1 MPIRLNLLA
10 EAQAAEDLRRRDPVK
25 RGIWIAALL
34 VALMLVISSFLQLRV
49 TLKNSDLSRVEGQ
62 ISSHTNAYQVVLDN
76 QKKVIELDQKLDALR
91 QLATNRFLNATL
103 LNALQQTT
111 VEDVQLLKFRA
122 DMGYLSDPGS
132 RTRTNEDGV
141 VTKGRP
147 ATATENIRFTLEGN
161 DSSPNPG
168 DQLNKFKQA
177 LAAHP
182 YFKQTLVKTNPIS
195 LKSLSPPQVSP
206 TTGKPCAVFVLEC
219 RCPEVTR

>member
-25 RGIWIAALL
+25 RGIWMAALI
-34 VALMLVISSFLQLRV
+34 VALMLVLISFLQLRV
-49 TLKNSDLSRVEGQ
+49 TLKSSDLSRVEGQ
-62 ISSHTNAYQVVLDN
+62 INSHTNAYRAVLEN
-76 QKKVIELDQKLDALR
+76 QKASIDLSQKLGKLL
-91 QLATNRFLNATL
+91 QLTTNRFLNANL

-111 VEDVQLLKFRA
+111 VDDVQLLKLRTE
-122 DMGYLSDPGS
+122 MNYVIDPGS
-132 RTRTNEDGV
+132 KTRTNDEGV

-147 ATATENIRFTLEGN
+147 PSTTESTRFTFEGN
-161 DSSPNPG
+161 DASPNPG
-168 DQLNKFKQA
+168 DQLNKFKQV

-182 YFKQTLVKTNPIS
+182 YFKQTLIKTNPIS

-206 TTGKPCAVFVLEC
+206 TTGKPCVVFVLEC